1 VSKVSAYFEIVVN
14 TKLKERANEA
24 QRQKRLAEGKDIFPM
39 TQAEKVSVFPHYCVL
54 YTIQF
59 VLLRALRECC
69 GSLRA
74 RRLSVFRKCQRGRYG
89 ACVPV
94 AMCSAV

>member
-1 VSKVSAYFEIVVN
+1 VSKISAYFEIVVN

-39 TQAEKVSVFPHYCVL
+39 TQAEKVGVFAALQHVRRVM
-54 YTIQF
+54 T
-59 VLLRALRECC
+59 RALHECC

-74 RRLSVFRKCQRGRYG
+74 RRLSARLPRCVC
-89 ACVPV
+89 ACCY
-94 AMCSAV
+94 AFCCFM

>member
-39 TQAEKVSVFPHYCVL
+39 TQAEKVSVFVG
-54 YTIQF
+54 
-59 VLLRALRECC
+59 V
-69 GSLRA
+69 
-74 RRLSVFRKCQRGRYG
+74 
-89 ACVPV
+89 
-94 AMCSAV
+94 